1 MGVQKIKL
9 RLFFSFFLFFFFKK
23 TTKKTKILSMPSHF
37 KHNIVLNVE
46 IKEMEYR
53 RMTKIK

>member
-9 RLFFSFFLFFFFKK
+9 KLVFFVFLS
-23 TTKKTKILSMPSHF
+23 KILSIPPHF

-46 IKEMEYR
+46 IKEKEYR